1 MATRSRIG
9 IELPNGVVHSIYS
22 HWDGYPEHN
31 GTLLSEH
38 YNTRERVSELIALG
52 DISSLKPRVKPND
65 NEEHSFNKVVED
77 VTVAY
82 HRDRGEEYS
91 LPRVD
96 LNKDEFKESDVE
108 EWGYLFTKE
117 NEWVVVE
124 SYAEKGRYFDKL
136 ENVLKKLE
144 VE

>member
-31 GTLLSEH
+31 GALLSEH

-91 LPRVD
+91 LPRAD
-96 LNKDEFKESDVE
+96 QNKDEFKESDVE

-124 SYAEKGRYFDKL
+124 GYTEKGRYFDKL
-136 ENVLKKLE
+136 ENVLIKLE

>member
-9 IELPNGVVHSIYS
+9 IELPNGVVLSIYS

-38 YNTRERVSELIALG
+38 YNTREKVTELISLG
-52 DISSLKPRVKPND
+52 DISSLRARVKPND
-65 NEEHSFNKVVED
+65 NEEHSFENSVED
-77 VTVAY
+77 VTVVY

-117 NEWVVVE
+117 NEWIVVE
-124 SYAEKGRYFDKL
+124 GYAEKGRYFDKL